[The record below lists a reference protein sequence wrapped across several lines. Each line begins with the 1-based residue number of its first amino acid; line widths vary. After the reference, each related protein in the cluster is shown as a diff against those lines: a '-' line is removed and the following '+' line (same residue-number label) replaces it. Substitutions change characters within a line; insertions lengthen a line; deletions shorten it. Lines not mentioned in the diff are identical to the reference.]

1 MVRSTIR
8 AIACVLVCSVGAPVA
23 VLTTVIAAFVLLPLP
38 ATLPEA
44 KAVQGS
50 IVSRVLDKD
59 GNEIAVF
66 REFEQNLP
74 VQAQD
79 IPLVLKQAV
88 VASEDRNFYHHGGVD
103 LRGSARALV
112 ADLRNSGFVQGG
124 STITQQYVKN
134 AYTGK
139 QRTLVR
145 KVRELVLASQLDRR
159 TPKDQILFKYLGS
172 IYLGEGAYGV
182 GAASA
187 TYFRHP
193 VNNLSLSEAALLAG
207 IIPAPS
213 RYEPRGNPQ
222 AAESRRETVLGKM
235 LQQHYINDQQYA
247 SALQQRIVSSAN
259 AKPGVPLTAVFPPLQ
274 EPTKYPYFVDYV
286 RRYLIARYGPA
297 RVFRGGLT
305 IQTTLDPALQELAD
319 RTVRESLS
327 GTSTP
332 LEMSMVAVEPPTG
345 YVKAVVGGRDFNRSQ
360 VNLALGGCPTRPQK
374 AKVEV
379 EATCWG
385 GETVTGGGTGRQPG
399 SAFKPF
405 TLATA
410 LSKGFSPSRVYAAP
424 NAYTVPNCH
433 GDHCTIGNNEGEGG
447 GSVTLRVAT
456 WKSINTV
463 FAQLIRDV
471 GVRDTAEMAKRMGIT
486 SAWESPAVHGL
497 SYTLG
502 PLDVSPLDMA
512 SAYGVFANHGAR
524 QEPTPVAIV
533 RDATGKVLE
542 DNLHRADGVRVI
554 DPVVASNV
562 TDMLRGVLTQGT
574 ATGKD
579 IGRPAAGKTGTAE
592 NFSNAWFV
600 GYTPTLSTS
609 VWLGYTG
616 SQTEPLRHIHGVDKV
631 YGGTIPAQTW
641 HNFMVEALKDVPVT
655 DFEQPAPVKPL
666 AEAVDRAARGG
677 IDPGNRRYPID
688 TDNGGSYFQ
697 GLPRPVATP
706 PSTSTTAPP
715 FEPQPTAPPP
725 TTTTILPRRP

>member
-1 MVRSTIR
+1 MAPRHAPLDVPRRRMRGGLLRGR
-8 AIACVLVCSVGAPVA
+8 ARDRPGDGHRR
-23 VLTTVIAAFVLLPLP
+23 LPLP
-38 ATLPEA
+38 APARHPARGPGGAGIHREPRPG
-44 KAVQGS
+44 QG
-50 IVSRVLDKD
+50 RQ
-59 GNEIAVF
+59 
-66 REFEQNLP
+66 R
-74 VQAQD
+74 
-79 IPLVLKQAV
+79 
-88 VASEDRNFYHHGGVD
+88 DRRIQGVRAAPARSAPGHPPGPQERRRG
-103 LRGSARALV
+103 LRGRAFL
-112 ADLRNSGFVQGG
+112 ADVRSSGFVQGG

-159 TPKDQILFKYLGS
+159 TPKDQILFKYLES

-182 GAASA
+182 GAASE

-193 VNNLSLSEAALLAG
+193 VNTLSLSEAALLAG

-213 RYEPRGNPQ
+213 IYEPRGNPQ
-222 AAESRRETVLGKM
+222 AAEARREVVLAKM
-235 LQQHYINDQQYA
+235 LQQHSITDQQYA
-247 SALQQRIVSSAN
+247 TALQQRVVSAAN
-259 AKPGVPLTAVFPPLQ
+259 AKPGVPLTAVFAPLQ

-297 RVFRGGLT
+297 TVFRGGLT
-305 IQTTLDPALQELAD
+305 IQTTLDPALQDLAD
-319 RTVRESLS
+319 KTVRDSLS
-327 GTSTP
+327 GTSAP
-332 LEMSMVAVEPPTG
+332 LDMSMVAVEPPTG
-345 YVKAVVGGRDFNRSQ
+345 YVKAVVGGRDFARNQ
-360 VNLALGGCPTRPQK
+360 VNLALGGCPNKPDP
-374 AKVEV
+374 AKVKIEV
-379 EATCWG
+379 DATCWG

-410 LSKGFSPSRVYAAP
+410 LSKGYSPSRVYPAP
-424 NAYTVPNCH
+424 NFYNVPGCR

-447 GSVTLRVAT
+447 GSVTLRQAT

-471 GVRDTAEMAKRMGIT
+471 GVRDTADMAKKLGIT
-486 SAWESPAVHGL
+486 SAWESPRFHGI

-502 PLDVSPLDMA
+502 VIDVSPLDMA
-512 SAYGVFANHGAR
+512 SAYGVLANHGAR

-533 RDATGKVLE
+533 RDASGRVLE
-542 DNLHRADGVRVI
+542 DNLHRGEGAKVI

-562 TDMLRGVLTQGT
+562 TDMLRGVLTSGT
-574 ATGKD
+574 AAGKD
-579 IGRPAAGKTGTAE
+579 IGRPAAGKTGTTE

-609 VWLGYTG
+609 VWLGYSS
-616 SQTEPLRHIHGVDKV
+616 SQTEPLRHIKGVDKV

-677 IDPGNRRYPID
+677 IDPGSRRFPAD

-697 GLPRPVATP
+697 GLPRPFA
-706 PSTSTTAPP
+706 S
-715 FEPQPTAPPP
+715 PPP
-725 TTTTILPRRP
+725 TTTTVPPNEPPSTAPPPSTTTTALLPRRP